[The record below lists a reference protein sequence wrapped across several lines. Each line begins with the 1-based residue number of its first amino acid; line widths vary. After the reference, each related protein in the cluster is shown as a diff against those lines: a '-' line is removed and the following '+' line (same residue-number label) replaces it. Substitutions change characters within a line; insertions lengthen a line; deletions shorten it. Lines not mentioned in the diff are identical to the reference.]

1 MKPFVHFLSVA
12 VLCVACLLGGCG
24 DNPRAT
30 AQLSRADSLMAS
42 RPDSALQLLDSC
54 EAEATVWP
62 ESQQM
67 RHRLLQAKARNK
79 AYVPFTSDSVMT
91 VVADYYDRRGTANEQ
106 MEAHYLLGCVYRD
119 LGEAPKA
126 LTAYHDAVE
135 CADTTAADCDYKTLC
150 RVYGQ
155 MSDLY
160 YYQNLYED
168 QLFSLDC
175 ATYYGYLAKDTLA
188 ALLAYSQKM
197 DTYKMLMLPDSML
210 YVCET
215 VSELFRETGYNE
227 VAAGMSFSPIR
238 HLLDC
243 GKIQKAGQSLD
254 YYERESGFFNDD
266 YDIESGREIYY
277 YTKGYYYLKTYHYD
291 SAEYFFRK
299 ELATGKDF
307 NNQNA
312 GAYGLA
318 LLFQQTHKPDSAA
331 KYALYSY
338 EMNDSVYAHKATD
351 EVAKTKA
358 LYDYTRYEHEAL
370 QEKERADRERTK
382 TIVVLVLASIVVS
395 IIVILFWLLRKRH
408 RAAYRRAINKLGEAQ
423 NTILRL
429 REHEAILN
437 SVIERQTEEHKAT
450 EELKSQMTIL
460 RASIKEREAEIE
472 KQKTIL
478 DRFQQ
483 KEILTKE
490 NVDQK
495 INQSDIYKHLRIIA
509 NQGQRLTDEEWSR
522 LMQLV
527 ISQLPGFYH
536 LISSKERDLTRLE
549 YQICILDRLGIEP
562 SRMRYLLGIS
572 ESYVSRMRGGLHKKI
587 FESPASGKEF
597 SLAIRTVC

>member
-1 MKPFVHFLSVA
+1 
-12 VLCVACLLGGCG
+12 
-24 DNPRAT
+24 
-30 AQLSRADSLMAS
+30 
-42 RPDSALQLLDSC
+42 
-54 EAEATVWP
+54 
-62 ESQQM
+62 
-67 RHRLLQAKARNK
+67 
-79 AYVPFTSDSVMT
+79 
-91 VVADYYDRRGTANEQ
+91 
-106 MEAHYLLGCVYRD
+106 
-119 LGEAPKA
+119 
-126 LTAYHDAVE
+126 
-135 CADTTAADCDYKTLC
+135 
-150 RVYGQ
+150 
-155 MSDLY
+155 
-160 YYQNLYED
+160 
-168 QLFSLDC
+168 
-175 ATYYGYLAKDTLA
+175 
-188 ALLAYSQKM
+188 
-197 DTYKMLMLPDSML
+197 
-210 YVCET
+210 
-215 VSELFRETGYNE
+215 
-227 VAAGMSFSPIR
+227 
-238 HLLDC
+238 
-243 GKIQKAGQSLD
+243 
-254 YYERESGFFNDD
+254 
-266 YDIESGREIYY
+266 
-277 YTKGYYYLKTYHYD
+277 
-291 SAEYFFRK
+291 
-299 ELATGKDF
+299 
-307 NNQNA
+307 
-312 GAYGLA
+312 
-318 LLFQQTHKPDSAA
+318 
-331 KYALYSY
+331 
-338 EMNDSVYAHKATD
+338 MNDSVYAHKATE

-423 NTILRL
+423 NTILHL

-450 EELKSQMTIL
+450 EELKSEMTIL

-495 INQSDIYKHLRIIA
+495 INQSEIYKHLRIIA
-509 NQGQRLTDEEWSR
+509 NQGQRLTDEDWSG

-536 LISSKERDLTRLE
+536 LMSSKERDLTRLE

-587 FESPASGKEF
+587 FDSPASGKEF

>member
-24 DNPRAT
+24 DNSRAT
-30 AQLSRADSLMAS
+30 ALLSRADSLMAS
-42 RPDSALQLLDSC
+42 RPDSALVLLDSC

-67 RHRLLQAKARNK
+67 HHRLLQAKARNK

-168 QLFSLDC
+168 QLFSLDR

-197 DTYKMLMLPDSML
+197 DAYKMLMLPDSML

-215 VSELFRETGYNE
+215 VSELFREAGYNE

-277 YTKGYYYLKTYHYD
+277 YTKGYYYLKTCQYD

-299 ELATGKDF
+299 ELVTGKDF

-312 GAYGLA
+312 G
-318 LLFQQTHKPDSAA
+318 
-331 KYALYSY
+331 
-338 EMNDSVYAHKATD
+338 
-351 EVAKTKA
+351 
-358 LYDYTRYEHEAL
+358 
-370 QEKERADRERTK
+370 
-382 TIVVLVLASIVVS
+382 
-395 IIVILFWLLRKRH
+395 
-408 RAAYRRAINKLGEAQ
+408 
-423 NTILRL
+423 
-429 REHEAILN
+429 
-437 SVIERQTEEHKAT
+437 
-450 EELKSQMTIL
+450 
-460 RASIKEREAEIE
+460 
-472 KQKTIL
+472 
-478 DRFQQ
+478 
-483 KEILTKE
+483 
-490 NVDQK
+490 
-495 INQSDIYKHLRIIA
+495 
-509 NQGQRLTDEEWSR
+509 SR
-522 LMQLV
+522 
-527 ISQLPGFYH
+527 G
-536 LISSKERDLTRLE
+536 
-549 YQICILDRLGIEP
+549 
-562 SRMRYLLGIS
+562 
-572 ESYVSRMRGGLHKKI
+572 
-587 FESPASGKEF
+587 
-597 SLAIRTVC
+597 